1 MSCNVQVQKNYDAP
15 ALAGTFRFLLGLGLF
30 FAGLYIALFSG
41 IQGHGLGLV
50 VSFGSAFVMF
60 TNEK

>member
-1 MSCNVQVQKNYDAP
+1 MSCNVQFQKNYDAP
-15 ALAGTFRFLLGLGLF
+15 ALAGTFRFLLGLALF

-41 IQGHGLGLV
+41 IQGHGLGFV